1 MNPENAQ
8 SFWRPDYKGMDWQD
22 YTNMGKEISEMF
34 LGFLGFRKLGGGLWV
49 MSGTYNLGVISKNP
63 AR

>member
-34 LGFLGFRKLGGGLWV
+34 LALVSENWGGMWV
-49 MSGTYNLGVISKNP
+49 MWGRTILV
-63 AR
+63 

>member
-34 LGFLGFRKLGGGLWV
+34 LALVSENWGGDVGDV
-49 MSGTYNLGVISKNP
+49 GAYDLGVISKNP

>member
-1 MNPENAQ
+1 MLVNPENAQ

-34 LGFLGFRKLGGGLWV
+34 LAFVSLLGDVGDV
-49 MSGTYNLGVISKNP
+49 EDVGTYDLG
-63 AR
+63 RG